1 MNNWRVAQTVTV
13 SAAEDDDA
21 VADAQVTLTH
31 TVSGGDYGTVS
42 ADSVTVTITESD
54 VAGVTVTPTTLTV
67 LEGGSAT
74 YTVKLDTEPSDDVTV
89 EIGGASGDV
98 SVNPTPLTFT
108 VDELERCPDGDGK
121 RGRGCRRSG

>member
-1 MNNWRVAQTVTV
+1 M
-13 SAAEDDDA
+13 
-21 VADAQVTLTH
+21 TLTH

-74 YTVKLDTEPSDDVTV
+74 YTVKLDTAPSDDVTV

-108 VDELERCPDGDGK
+108 LDDWSVAQTVTVSAAADADALVDPAGDADPHGER
-121 RGRGCRRSG
+121 RGLRVGER